1 MKICILA
8 VLTVFLLCAGCVHT
22 PGEETVATENTQ
34 ASESTPATLIAVTK
48 PTETMAEPEET
59 SVPAGETVD
68 VEGIAQEAE
77 ALKNAEAAMP
87 KLKTVESPGILTESG
102 GGAQIDYSN
111 ASKGYVTVRFTEQIQ
126 QRLKVQVKGPTT
138 TYTYNLTPGPW
149 EAFPLSDEEGAY
161 QVQVYSNV
169 TGNKYAL
176 VLSASMTVALED
188 PFGPFLHANQYVDF
202 EAAPKTVALAW
213 ELTGSLSD
221 PLEKV
226 AAIYDY
232 VIANIS
238 YDRELAQTVKSGY
251 LPELDRVLEEGKGIC
266 FDYAAL
272 MTGMLRSQGIPAKL
286 VVGYAGS
293 VYHAWISVWSQ
304 HTGWIDGVIW
314 FDGEQ
319 WQRMD
324 PTFAS
329 GGNGDPEIQ
338 AYIGNGENYRAKYF
352 Y

>member
-1 MKICILA
+1 MKMCVLA
-8 VLTVFLLCAGCVHT
+8 LSMVLVFCAGCT
-22 PGEETVATENTQ
+22 QTSGKETAATENVQ
-34 ASESTPATLIAVTK
+34 LSESTPPAQNTAT
-48 PTETMAEPEET
+48 E
-59 SVPAGETVD
+59 SVEISTPVEGETVD
-68 VEGIAQEAE
+68 EDGIAQEAE
-77 ALKNAEAAMP
+77 VLEKAEAAMP

-111 ASKGYVTVRFTEQIQ
+111 ASKGYVTVRFTEQIR

-138 TYTYNLTPGPW
+138 TYTYNLTPGHW
-149 EAFPLSDEEGAY
+149 EAFPLSDEEGDY

-176 VLSASMTVALED
+176 VLSASMTVTLED

-202 EAAPKTVALAW
+202 EDAPETVALAW
-213 ELTGSLSD
+213 ELTGGLSD

-226 AAIYDY
+226 AAVYDY

-251 LPELDRVLEEGKGIC
+251 LPELDRVLEKGKGIC

-272 MTGMLRSQGIPAKL
+272 MTGMLRSQGVPCKL
-286 VVGYAGS
+286 VVGYAGE
-293 VYHAWISVWSQ
+293 VYHAWISVYSEKD
-304 HTGWIDGVIW
+304 GWIDNAIY
-314 FDGEQ
+314 FDGTT
-319 WQRMD
+319 WKRMD

-329 GGNGDPEIQ
+329 SANRSDSIMK
-338 AYIGNGENYRAKYF
+338 YIGDGSNYTEKYI